1 MKYLILSFLILFT
14 QVVSAQTISD
24 SRNQQDSLSVGE
36 IFKLEKQNDAQK
48 ETIKIKTKETTT
60 QRHDGNNVFKT
71 DRVVEYLIKKTPS
84 NITISRRTI
93 STEDSLLSA
102 EPAIKKLFPNMTSKL
117 LSGILQ
123 PGKRNKANQEHKKI
137 PCSISS
143 KNGLVSFNID
153 KLALAGGNIE
163 EKIMGTTTKFSNMT
177 ETLLCN
183 GKSEQPSLANI
194 KSIITSTALTS
205 TTKLEGSHHIE
216 LVEVINIENMTVIN
230 K

>member
-1 MKYLILSFLILFT
+1 MLLA
-14 QVVSAQTISD
+14 QVVSAQTIRD
-24 SRNQQDSLSVGE
+24 RQTPLDSLSVE
-36 IFKLEKQNDAQK
+36 DIFNFGKQNDAQK
-48 ETIKIKTKETTT
+48 GSIKIKAKETII
-60 QRHDGNNVFKT
+60 QRHDGNNVFKA
-71 DRVVEYLIKKTPS
+71 DRVVEYTIKKIS
-84 NITISRRTI
+84 GNIIISRKII
-93 STEDSLLSA
+93 STKDSLLSA

-123 PGKRNKANQEHKKI
+123 SGKRNKTKLEHKKI

-177 ETLLCN
+177 ETFLCKE
-183 GKSEQPSLANI
+183 KSEQPSLENI
-194 KSIITSTALTS
+194 KYIITSIALTS

-216 LVEVINIENMTVIN
+216 LVEVINIENMTVIS